1 MNSANEKLPHWD
13 LSNVYPG
20 LDSPEYE
27 ASYQDVIALIDELEF
42 YLEQN
47 KINRT
52 NGMSRT
58 SDLNLVSDQITELID
73 QLTKAFTLVYT
84 LNNYVSS
91 FTTTNS
97 YDTQAM
103 RKYSQV
109 QTQIVR
115 VLQAEKVIAGWL
127 GGLGIQLDEIITTNP
142 TAETHAFYLQESA
155 QQSQYLMSDS
165 EEDLANQ
172 LSLSGIRAWGKLQG
186 TITSQLSIESEFD
199 GEVKPYPLPALQ
211 NIRRYNPNPEVR
223 QRAFQAEIEAL
234 ESVREPLTACM
245 NGVAGSNNLLNNK
258 RNREDALQPSLD
270 TARID
275 RSTLEAMLSAMQSS
289 FPAFRSYLHSKAKRF
304 GKQSLPWWDLFAPI
318 GQNNRKFNWS
328 QAQDFVLDNF
338 NTFSPDLA
346 SFAKQAFDRNWIDA
360 EPRDGKRGG
369 AFCMRIAAV
378 EESRVLCNFDGSLD
392 QVSTIAHELGH
403 AYHIECQRGKG
414 FLEYI
419 TPMTLAETAS
429 ILCETIIMDAA
440 LETTTDPQ
448 QELAILET
456 ILIGDTQV
464 IVDITSRYLFEKQ
477 VYVRRREADLSADE
491 LCEMITQAQKDTYGD
506 GMDEN
511 HLHPYMWAWK
521 PHYYRADISFYNYP
535 YAFGLL
541 FSTGLYAL
549 YKQRGPEFVPQLQD
563 LLASTGQANA
573 ADLAA
578 RFGIDIRSFDF
589 WESSLGVIK
598 QRIER
603 YQEL

>member
-20 LDSPEYE
+20 LDSLEYE

-58 SDLNLVSDQITELID
+58 SDLNLVSDQITELIN

-127 GGLGIQLDEIITTNP
+127 GGLGIRLDKIITTNP
-142 TAETHAFYLQESA
+142 TAEMHAFYLQESA

-186 TITSQLSIESEFD
+186 TITSQLSIEFEFD

-245 NGVAGSNNLLNNK
+245 NGVADSNNVLNKK

-270 TARID
+270 AARID
-275 RSTLEAMLSAMQSS
+275 RATLEAMLSAMQSS
-289 FPAFRSYLHSKAKRF
+289 FPAFRSYLHSKARRF
-304 GKQSLPWWDLFAPI
+304 GVQSLPWWDLFAPI

-346 SFAKQAFDRNWIDA
+346 SFAKQAFDQNWIDA

-440 LETTTDPQ
+440 LETTTNPQ

-456 ILIGDTQV
+456 ILIGETQV

-506 GMDEN
+506 GLDEN

-541 FSTGLYAL
+541 FSTGLYAI
-549 YKQRGPEFVPQLQD
+549 YKQRGPEFVLQLQD
-563 LLASTGQANA
+563 LLASTGLANV

-578 RFGIDIRSFDF
+578 RFGIDIRSIDF